1 MTKAALVGRTIDRY
15 QIVEKLGSG
24 GMGEV
29 FRAIDTVLQRPVA
42 LKVLPPEFIHD
53 QMRLRRFVLEAQS
66 ASALNHPNIVTIHD
80 VGAAVVENS
89 DGTSDT
95 VHYIAMELIEGETLA
110 KRIRDGAP
118 LRILLEL
125 MHGVADALASAHSAG
140 ILHRDLKPDNI
151 MVTSEG
157 RAKIVDFGLAKLIQG
172 ESGIETDTLT
182 VERTREKTM
191 LGTIGYMSPEQ
202 IAGKAVDRRS
212 DIFSFGCVLY
222 EATCRKRAFAGRDT
236 IDTLHNIQRSAHL
249 PASAIDPALP
259 PAIDRITNRCLAKD
273 PEDRYQSM
281 KEVEVELR
289 LLLRELH
296 GAGVLQA
303 LPPAALTSAPHRQGR
318 RNSTTVAFVA
328 VALFVAGA
336 ATIGYF
342 AGRVPRDTPRVPRVH
357 RLTDSPGIEEFPS
370 ISPDGRSVAFTGSVE
385 RRRQIFI
392 RLLAGGTPLQ
402 ITKDAVDH
410 QLPRWSPDGNS
421 LVYFSAGGGNEAEGA
436 IWIIPAF
443 GGSPR
448 RVIDSI
454 GSADIS
460 RDGRLTCFRL
470 TRGRV
475 QLVTSSLDGTDVQVI
490 AKSVPG
496 YHLYPRW
503 SPDGQSIAFQ
513 RGDGLRYDIFVI
525 PRTGGEPRQITYDRN
540 MIRGLAW
547 LPDGKGIVFGS
558 SRGNTL
564 PYLPSLALWQVPLQ
578 GGAPRQIAPVDGWYE
593 QPDVHS
599 STGLVSATRV
609 RMRFDIWS
617 FPFDADAAENVRRAA
632 RLTRQTG
639 EVLTPSASPDGDH
652 FAFLSDSGGHGNLW
666 VMSTRRGDVRQI
678 TFEDDPATTVGLPVW
693 SPDGRCI
700 AFVSS
705 KGRTGFE
712 FGVWLVDVDGRNL
725 RNVAKRGLGVAWS
738 DDGQWLYYAETA
750 AGVLDKIRVPGGTP
764 VRVRNEPTRNVIGL
778 HGTTLYYVV
787 ERVLLDGRPELEIR
801 AATPENGP
809 SRALARIAASR
820 VPSWQI
826 VNPALSP
833 DGEWLAMPLTDS
845 FTTDIW
851 ALSTRNGTWRR
862 VTDFGDRATFIA
874 RRVSWSSDGRAILAS
889 VGEGDADIVLIE
901 GLITRR

>member
-1 MTKAALVGRTIDRY
+1 MTEAAFVGQTIARY
-15 QIVEKLGSG
+15 RVVEKLGSG

-29 FRAIDTVLQRPVA
+29 FRAIDNVLQRPVA
-42 LKVLPPEFIHD
+42 LKILPPEVIHD
-53 QMRLRRFVLEAQS
+53 EMRLRRFILEAQS

-80 VGAAVVENS
+80 VGAAVVENR

-125 MHGVADALASAHSAG
+125 MHGVADALAKAHSAG

-151 MVTSEG
+151 MVTSED
-157 RAKIVDFGLAKLIQG
+157 RAKVVDFGLAKLIHG
-172 ESGIETDTLT
+172 EFNIETDSPT
-182 VERTREKTM
+182 VERTREGIM

-202 IAGKAVDRRS
+202 IAGKAIDARS

-222 EATCRKRAFAGRDT
+222 EATCRKRPFVGQDA
-236 IDTLHNIQRSAHL
+236 IETLHNIQRSAHL
-249 PASAIDPALP
+249 QASAVDPALP

-289 LLLRELH
+289 LLLRD
-296 GAGVLQA
+296 LQSSEA
-303 LPPAALTSAPHRQGR
+303 TVTAAAPRPKHGR
-318 RNSTTVAFVA
+318 RNSTTLALVAL
-328 VALFVAGA
+328 ALFVAAGA

-342 AGRVPRDTPRVPRVH
+342 GRRVPRDTPQVHRVH
-357 RLTDSPGIEEFPS
+357 RLTDFPGVKEFPS
-370 ISPDGRSVAFTGSVE
+370 ISPDGRSVAFSASVKGH
-385 RRRQIFI
+385 RQIFV
-392 RLLAGGTPLQ
+392 RLLAGGMPLQ
-402 ITKDAVDH
+402 ITSDAVDH

-421 LVYFSAGGGNEAEGA
+421 LLYFSAGAANEVEGT
-436 IWIIPAF
+436 IWSIPAL

-448 RVIDSI
+448 RIIDSI
-454 GSADIS
+454 GAADIS
-460 RDGRLTCFRL
+460 RDGRLACFRL
-470 TRGRV
+470 MNGQV
-475 QLVTSSLDGTDVQVI
+475 QLVTSSFDGTDVQVI
-490 AKSVPG
+490 ARSGPG
-496 YHLYPRW
+496 YHRYPRW
-503 SPDGQSIAFQ
+503 SPDGQWIAFQ
-513 RGDGLRYDIFVI
+513 RGDGVRYDIFVI
-525 PRTGGEPRQITYDRN
+525 PRTGGEPRQITHDRN

-547 LPDGKGIVFGS
+547 LPDGKGIVYSS

-564 PYLPSLALWQVPLQ
+564 PYLPVLALWQVPLQ
-578 GGAPRQIAPVDGWYE
+578 GGAPRQITAADGWYE
-593 QPDVHS
+593 QPDVHA
-599 STGLVSATRV
+599 STGFVSATRV

-632 RLTRQTG
+632 QLTRQTG
-639 EVLTPSASPDGDH
+639 RVLTPSASVDGDH
-652 FAFLSDSGGHGNLW
+652 IAFLSDSGGHGNLW
-666 VMSTRRGDVRQI
+666 VMSNRRGDVRQI
-678 TFEDDPATTVGLPVW
+678 TFEDDPAITVGVPVW
-693 SPDGRCI
+693 SPDGRSI

-712 FGVWLVDVDGRNL
+712 FGVWLVDADGRNL
-725 RNVAKRGLGVAWS
+725 RNVAKRGLGIAWS
-738 DDGQWLYYAETA
+738 EDSQWLYYAETA
-750 AGVLDKIRVPGGTP
+750 AGVLDKVHVAGGTA

-778 HGTTLYYVV
+778 HGTTLYYTV

-801 AATPENGP
+801 AATPESGP
-809 SRALARIAASR
+809 SRALARIPASR

-833 DGEWLAMPLTDS
+833 DGEWLAMPLTDG
-845 FTTDIW
+845 FTTNIW
-851 ALSTRNGTWRR
+851 ALSARNGTWRQ

-889 VGEGDADIVLIE
+889 VGEGDADIVLFE
-901 GLITRR
+901 GLIHP